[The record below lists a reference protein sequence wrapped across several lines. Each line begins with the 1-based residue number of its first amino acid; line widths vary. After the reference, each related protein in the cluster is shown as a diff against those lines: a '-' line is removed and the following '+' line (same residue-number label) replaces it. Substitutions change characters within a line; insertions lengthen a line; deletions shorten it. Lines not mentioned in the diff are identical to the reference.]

1 MTVLT
6 GNSFDLLSKDNFL
19 YASLQNNK
27 YSIEQSQLT
36 KEVCIGSFSYG
47 DMLRMEK
54 NHVL

>member
-6 GNSFDLLSKDNFL
+6 GNSFDLLAKDNFL

-36 KEVCIGSFSYG
+36 KEVCIGSINYR